1 MIVGYY
7 PYLTGVYRN
16 SLVMDFSTSKQYVVY
31 AMEKGKYTLP
41 LAKTVEEEEPN
52 KKAELLK

>member
-1 MIVGYY
+1 
-7 PYLTGVYRN
+7 
-16 SLVMDFSTSKQYVVY
+16 MDFSMSKQYVVY
-31 AMEKGKYTLP
+31 AMEKGKYTLL